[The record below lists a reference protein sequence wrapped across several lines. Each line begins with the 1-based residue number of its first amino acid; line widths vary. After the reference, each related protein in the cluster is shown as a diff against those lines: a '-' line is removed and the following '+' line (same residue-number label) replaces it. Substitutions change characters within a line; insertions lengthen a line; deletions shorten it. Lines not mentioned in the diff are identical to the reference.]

1 MKRQPCKD
9 LEACFKLKERRCKSP
24 RNKQSLIQNHKAR
37 AKAQKRL
44 SQEEGEGEAE
54 VREITLSKAI
64 LSSLEIKSNVTPHCC
79 KVECQVCPHQR
90 VQSAGISMHAFKGH
104 EINLGVRD
112 EESSRGIDYPSPWVI
127 YGHLTS
133 IFCP

>member
-9 LEACFKLKERRCKSP
+9 LEACFTLKEWRYKSP
-24 RNKQSLIQNHKAR
+24 RNKQGLIQNHKEAR

-44 SQEEGEGEAE
+44 SQEEGGGGAE
-54 VREITLSKAI
+54 VREITSSKAI

-79 KVECQVCPHQR
+79 KVECQVCLHKR
-90 VQSAGISMHAFKGH
+90 VQSEGISMHAFKGH

-112 EESSRGIDYPSPWVI
+112 EESLRGIDYPSP
-127 YGHLTS
+127 
-133 IFCP
+133 